1 MRIYGLKN
9 CDSCR
14 ASIKALEGAE
24 FVDIRD
30 PGIAPEELA
39 KAYAALGD
47 ALINTRS
54 TTWRQLSEE
63 YRAGSPLELM
73 QEHPTLI
80 KRPLIVTDTQ
90 YLCGWGKPTLSAL
103 GLTG

>member
-30 PGIAPEELA
+30 PGIAPEELS
-39 KAYAALGD
+39 KAYDALGD
-47 ALINTRS
+47 ALLNTRS
-54 TTWRQLSEE
+54 TTWRQLSQDD
-63 YRAGSPLELM
+63 RARPPLELM

-80 KRPLIVTDTQ
+80 KRPLIATETG
-90 YLCGWGKPTLSAL
+90 YLCGWTKATLAAL
-103 GLTG
+103 GLTA